1 MKADEIAALRDSEP
15 PSAACL
21 ESKSSNNQDMG
32 ICQCIST
39 EREAEVVTVPINT
52 PKCGPGVPDAVCRL
66 NEASKR
72 FWARLDP

>member
-21 ESKSSNNQDMG
+21 ESKSSNNQDVG

-39 EREAEVVTVPINT
+39 EREAEIVTVPINT
-52 PKCGPGVPDAVCRL
+52 PKCRPGCPRRGVPSQR
-66 NEASKR
+66 SKQ
-72 FWARLDP
+72 ALLGAA